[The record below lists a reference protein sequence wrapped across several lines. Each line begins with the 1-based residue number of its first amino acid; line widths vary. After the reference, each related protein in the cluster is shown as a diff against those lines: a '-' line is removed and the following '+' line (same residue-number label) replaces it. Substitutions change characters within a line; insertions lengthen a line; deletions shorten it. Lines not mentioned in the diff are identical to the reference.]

1 MKTKNQVHNR
11 VTNFSLYEEGRD
23 PNGSGRTNN
32 KEYDH
37 REDKNSIFDNNLI
50 LQKNIDRGYR
60 RYCYNLS
67 TRRRMFMVIGTLIGI
82 IFFFFSL
89 QIPIN
94 GYIINQY
101 LTAIEEDQLH
111 KQQPFRIEKRG
122 GAFLTTHSG
131 CRIAKWIYDAVDTQ
145 TSSECNRNDIRQL
158 THKNI
163 PLIEDYDTI
172 YVPFNK
178 QDEFV
183 DMVLDYLDVKVILI
197 SGQWQNVQRASDNAI
212 QRILSSDN
220 VVHWFCQ
227 NLKKYAG
234 DDPHHKKISPF
245 PYGLKKFGHQG
256 PEQFS
261 AYKRIFFEQ
270 SLNITAS
277 NKDTNILIGYIS
289 KAEPSRRHIP
299 SGPKLSPDKFFKNM
313 LTAQY
318 ILSPDGDRPDCF
330 RHYEAIGLGVVPITQ
345 LDAHLYRHLE
355 NGPAIFNNSDWNVES
370 LEQTLQS
377 RPTVNRNLVFEDYWM
392 SWCDH
397 VVGNKTLRW
406 NTELARDA
414 NIEYAQDLFTSYLT
428 R

>member
-1 MKTKNQVHNR
+1 MKVEEPATKNMITEKKTRTQFLI
-11 VTNFSLYEEGRD
+11 TILYCR
-23 PNGSGRTNN
+23 RI
-32 KEYDH
+32 
-37 REDKNSIFDNNLI
+37 SIYGD
-50 LQKNIDRGYR
+50 
-60 RYCYNLS
+60 
-67 TRRRMFMVIGTLIGI
+67 GTLIGI
-82 IFFFFSL
+82 IVFFFFNL
-89 QIPIN
+89 QIPSN

-101 LTAIEEDQLH
+101 NLTNEEDYQLH

-131 CRIAKWIYDAVDTQ
+131 CRVTKWIYDAVDTQ
-145 TSSECNRNDIRQL
+145 TSSECNRSDIRQL

-178 QDEFV
+178 QDDFV

-245 PYGLKKFGHQG
+245 PYGLKEYGHQG

-270 SLNITAS
+270 SLNIQQVIRT
-277 NKDTNILIGYIS
+277 LIY
-289 KAEPSRRHIP
+289 
-299 SGPKLSPDKFFKNM
+299 
-313 LTAQY
+313 
-318 ILSPDGDRPDCF
+318 
-330 RHYEAIGLGVVPITQ
+330 
-345 LDAHLYRHLE
+345 
-355 NGPAIFNNSDWNVES
+355 S
-370 LEQTLQS
+370 LATFQKQ
-377 RPTVNRNLVFEDYWM
+377 NLVEDT
-392 SWCDH
+392 SP
-397 VVGNKTLRW
+397 VGLNYLLISSLR
-406 NTELARDA
+406 
-414 NIEYAQDLFTSYLT
+414 IC
-428 R
+428 